1 VTRPSVP
8 STPPATQPT
17 DVLLCTPRI
26 AAEQGE
32 RLRSIAPEVELLE
45 LSGRLSPD
53 DCARITIAFFSP
65 DTYPDL
71 APSFMRVSL
80 DAVNLRWF
88 HTFSAGVDH
97 PVFSMLAANGAVLT
111 NSSGSTATP
120 IAETVMMYLLAL
132 TRRLPDWFRAQVDH
146 RWDRHRITELLG
158 ARVAV
163 LGMGPIGLEIIRLTE
178 AFGMEPIGIRQ
189 RIRGDE
195 TVETHTIDELP
206 RILPTV
212 DIVVI
217 ALPLTDQ
224 TKQLIDASMIEAMA
238 PGTLLVNIGRGEI
251 VDENALVD
259 ALRSGHLGGAGLDVF
274 TTEPLPA
281 ESSLWDLPNVIVT
294 PHSSG
299 ASDASNLRAI
309 DVFCANLARWTAGE
323 PLHHRVIPPS

>member
-1 VTRPSVP
+1 MV
-8 STPPATQPT
+8 
-17 DVLLCTPRI
+17 LCTPKI
-26 AAEQGE
+26 AAEHGE
-32 RLRSIAPEVELLE
+32 RLRSIAPDIEILE
-45 LSGRLSPD
+45 LSGHLEPE

-132 TRRLPDWFRAQVDH
+132 TRRLPDWFRAQSEH
-146 RWDRHRITELLG
+146 RWERHRISELRDR
-158 ARVAV
+158 RVAV
-163 LGMGPIGLEIIRLTE
+163 LGMGPIGLEVIRLTQ
-178 AFGMEPIGIRQ
+178 AFGMQTIGIRQ
-189 RIRGDE
+189 RVRGDE
-195 TVETHTIDELP
+195 TIETHTIDDLLQ
-206 RILPTV
+206 ILSTV
-212 DIVVI
+212 DVVVI

-224 TKQLIDASMIEAMA
+224 TRCLIDASMIDAMA
-238 PGTLLVNIGRGEI
+238 PGALLVNIGRGEI
-251 VDENALVD
+251 IDEDALVE
-259 ALRSGHLGGAGLDVF
+259 ALERGHLGGAGLDVF

-281 ESSLWDLPNVIVT
+281 DSPLWDLDNVIIT

-299 ASDASNLRAI
+299 ASEASGGRAI
-309 DVFCANLARWTAGE
+309 DIFCENLGRWTDGE
-323 PLHHRVIPPS
+323 PLLHRVVPAT